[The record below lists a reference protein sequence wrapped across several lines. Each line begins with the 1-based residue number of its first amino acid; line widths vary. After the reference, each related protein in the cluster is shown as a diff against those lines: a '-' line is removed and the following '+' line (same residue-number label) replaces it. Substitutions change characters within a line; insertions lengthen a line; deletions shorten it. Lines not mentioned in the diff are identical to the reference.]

1 MTKPH
6 IEVYERYRI
15 DSGNRMPKLGTVDY
29 AMTTKTGAG
38 YGFCESGKHFLVTEN
53 ISYESVGNNLP
64 QNSNANQ
71 PHQPA
76 KWIHAKNGDIVIQ
89 APNGTIYLEAR
100 NIILDAVGSES
111 STQKNGNVFL
121 QASNEVYIKSSDK
134 VTIAATDVLINAS
147 KTATIVGK
155 CFLNMTGGMV
165 NSASSVDTFNAL
177 SILDTRVMKLIT
189 ALGLV

>member
-15 DSGNRMPKLGTVDY
+15 DSGNKMPKLGTVDY
-29 AMTTKTGAG
+29 AMTTKAGTGF
-38 YGFCESGKHFLVTEN
+38 GFCESGKHFLVTEN
-53 ISYESVGNNLP
+53 ISYESVGNSLP
-64 QNSNANQ
+64 QSSNVKQ

-89 APNGTIYLEAR
+89 APNGTLYLEAR
-100 NIILDAVGSES
+100 NIILDAVGGES
-111 STQKNGNVFL
+111 STKKNGNVFL

-134 VTIAATDVLINAS
+134 ITIAATDVLINAS

-155 CFLNMTGGMV
+155 CFLNMSGGMM
-165 NSASSVDTFNAL
+165 NGASSVDSFSVL
-177 SILDTRVMKLIT
+177 SILDSRVMNLIN